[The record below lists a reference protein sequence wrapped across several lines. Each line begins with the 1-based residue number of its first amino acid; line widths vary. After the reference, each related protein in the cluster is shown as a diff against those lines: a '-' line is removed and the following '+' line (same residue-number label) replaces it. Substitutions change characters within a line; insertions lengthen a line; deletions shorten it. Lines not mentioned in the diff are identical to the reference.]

1 MLYFAYGAN
10 THHGQM
16 AYRCPN
22 AHYLSTAVLFEHELI
37 FRGVADIRP
46 AVEHTVHGA
55 LWDIDDADLAAL
67 DRFEG
72 FPNLYTRRGVSVQLD
87 RCKHGFDRALAI
99 VYQMKPGRLISP
111 PSDGYLDTLLRGYTD
126 CELPDIQIER
136 ALHTTYAEHDGA
148 LYHSRLWGRYEDQSH
163 AH

>member
-10 THHGQM
+10 THHAQM

-22 AHYLSTAVLFEHELI
+22 ASFLSQATLPDHELV

-46 AVEHTVHGA
+46 AEGQTVVGA
-55 LWDIDDADLAAL
+55 LWDIDDQDLAAL

-72 FPNLYTRRGVSVQLD
+72 YPSLYTRRGFSVRLD
-87 RCKHGFDRALAI
+87 RRKHGFDRALAI
-99 VYQMKPGRLISP
+99 TYQMTQGRQLSP
-111 PSDGYLDTLLRGYTD
+111 PADAYLNTLLQGYMD
-126 CELPDIQIER
+126 CGLPDEQIGV
-136 ALHTTYAEHDGA
+136 ALSATFAEHDGV
-148 LYHSRLWGRYEDQSH
+148 LYRSRLWGQHGDRH